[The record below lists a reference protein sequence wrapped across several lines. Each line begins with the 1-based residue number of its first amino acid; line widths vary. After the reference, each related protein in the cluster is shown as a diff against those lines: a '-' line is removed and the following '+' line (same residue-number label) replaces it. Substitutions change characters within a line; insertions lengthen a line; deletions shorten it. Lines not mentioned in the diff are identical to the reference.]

1 MGQALKGEEECTRE
15 RRGKEISDR
24 AMAYAN
30 VQNRKPCGSIQE
42 TPTTVLWVEQ
52 DEGMKHGAGK
62 AFCDHLS
69 KGLHIMLWSLNFTIS
84 SL

>member
-1 MGQALKGEEECTRE
+1 MVQALKDEEECTRE

-30 VQNRKPCGSIQE
+30 VQNRKPFGSSQE
-42 TPTTVLWVEQ
+42 TPSTVLWVEQ
-52 DEGMKHGAGK
+52 DGGMKHGAGK
-62 AFCDHLS
+62 AFCDYLL
-69 KGLHIMLWSLNFTIS
+69 KLLHIMLWSLNFTIS